1 VTWDENRALIKG
13 LWPNATIEP
22 ALASLFKER
31 LSGLDQIVLAEA
43 IKEAKVA
50 SKWPTPE
57 LGDILA
63 AYAKARRFQ
72 PDEWKPQLRVNPIP
86 PSPGVDP
93 AEEQKTIRDI
103 EVLRSTVEHTVEAV
117 ERLIEQILDAMCAD
131 RISSVATCRML
142 FPLQALRFTLL
153 GKQALPAA
161 MEEAQRIWPWLEP
174 ATPEALA
181 APATADEPEV
191 EWSDPE
197 WQTAL

>member
-1 VTWDENRALIKG
+1 MNWDANKTLIND
-13 LWPNATIEP
+13 LWPKADITDAMND
-22 ALASLFKER
+22 LFAER
-31 LSGLDQIVLAEA
+31 LSGLDQTALAAA
-43 IKEAKVA
+43 IKEARIG

-57 LGDILA
+57 LGEILA
-63 AYAKARRFQ
+63 AYHKERRIQ
-72 PDEWKPQLRVNPIP
+72 PEEWKPKTRVNPIP

-117 ERLIEQILDAMCAD
+117 ERLIEKILDAMCAD
-131 RISSVATCRML
+131 RISSVATVRAL
-142 FPLQALRFTLL
+142 VPLQALKLTLL

-161 MEEAQRIWPWLEP
+161 MEEAQRIWPWLAP

-181 APATADEPEV
+181 APVTADEPEV